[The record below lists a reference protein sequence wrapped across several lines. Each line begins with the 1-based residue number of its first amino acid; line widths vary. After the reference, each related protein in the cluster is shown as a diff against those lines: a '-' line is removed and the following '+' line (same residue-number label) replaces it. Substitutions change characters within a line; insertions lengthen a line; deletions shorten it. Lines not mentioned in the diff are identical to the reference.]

1 MYVAPA
7 PPIKRG
13 TVFTSQVG
21 CECSFEMAAGHQLLA
36 LRNYPNLQRFVI
48 ANARPNCRQLGVGS
62 YGSVEELEV
71 NGILCAGKKIHE
83 TLIQRG
89 NVGAEN
95 IASRYVEECQL
106 MSDLRH
112 PHLVQFLGVCF
123 LPNSA
128 LPVLVME
135 RLLTSLDELLEHNP
149 DIPLSLKRSI
159 LADVARGLV
168 YLHSHNPPVIHRDLS
183 AKNVLLNSAMVAKIT
198 DLGNAR
204 IVNFQPGQLART
216 LSRIPGTAVYM
227 PPEAFEDSSK
237 YGPSLDSFSFGH
249 LSLFTITQ
257 VSGGVH
263 SCV

>member
-1 MYVAPA
+1 
-7 PPIKRG
+7 
-13 TVFTSQVG
+13 
-21 CECSFEMAAGHQLLA
+21 MAARRQLQA
-36 LRNYPNLQRFVI
+36 LRNHPNLQRFLI
-48 ANARPNCRQLGVGS
+48 ANVRTTGRQLGVGS

-71 NGILCAGKKIHE
+71 GGVVCAGKKIHE
-83 TLIQRG
+83 TLVEQG
-89 NVGAEN
+89 NFGAEN
-95 IASRYVEECQL
+95 IATKYVEECQL

-123 LPNSA
+123 LPNST

-168 YLHSHNPPVIHRDLS
+168 YLHSRSPPVIHRDLS
-183 AKNVLLNSAMVAKIT
+183 AKNVLLNSAMVAKIS

-216 LSRIPGTAVYM
+216 LSRIPGTMVYM
-227 PPEAFEDSSK
+227 PPEAFEATSK

-257 VSGGVH
+257 VREREDK
-263 SCV
+263 

>member
-1 MYVAPA
+1 
-7 PPIKRG
+7 
-13 TVFTSQVG
+13 
-21 CECSFEMAAGHQLLA
+21 MAARLQLHA
-36 LRNYPNLQRFVI
+36 LRNHPNLQRFLI
-48 ANARPNCRQLGVGS
+48 TNARPTGRELGVGS

-71 NGILCAGKKIHE
+71 GGVVCAGKKIHE
-83 TLIQRG
+83 TLIEKG
-89 NVGAEN
+89 NFGAES

-123 LPNSA
+123 LPNSS

-135 RLLTSLDELLEHNP
+135 RLLTSLDDLLEHNP

-168 YLHSHNPPVIHRDLS
+168 YLHRRSPPVIHRDLS
-183 AKNVLLNSAMVAKIT
+183 AKNVLLNSAMVAKIS

-216 LSRIPGTAVYM
+216 LSCIPGTMVYM
-227 PPEAFEDSSK
+227 PPEAFEDTSK

-257 VSGGVH
+257 VSEKARNSV
-263 SCV
+263 